1 MPTPQR
7 GFVYPRS
14 PVESFFVVFAVNAEE
29 YTVREIN
36 DERGLLMNL
45 VIGLSFYVLVWFGFS
60 AFDKAC
66 QGF

>member
-14 PVESFFVVFAVNAEE
+14 PVESFFVLCSLL
-29 YTVREIN
+29 TLKSRVREIN